1 MRFFYNFILFCVCVI
16 FPFTASAELPSS
28 EFITNGNSN
37 NDESSDDGGSDRP
50 AKVTNM
56 RGNRATPTLVK
67 PARVNPHNNHN
78 NTVVSTHSTHKNG
91 TYKHH
96 VHHNNSSKA
105 HSTHYV
111 NRNYTVNRPTY
122 KPVVHHTYRPT
133 CRSCYSP
140 TIVYSK
146 PAYTSYSESNTD
158 STSSSYVEYEN
169 TYKVGFGIRGVVETN
184 SSFGNI
190 NNDAF
195 GGIGF
200 YIKYRPIRYFS
211 IEFINDYLFGTLK
224 YESEYTQEFTKV
236 PLSLGARF
244 HFLDYSNF
252 DAYAALAASMSIWSY
267 VNLYDSKRYYEKKGI
282 QFGGQLGVGIGY
294 ILDPFEISFDA
305 RYTLESV
312 PSYVPYYENLSDD
325 YQIVHGALFSL
336 NLGFSL

>member
-1 MRFFYNFILFCVCVI
+1 MRFFYNFILFCVCVT
-16 FPFTASAELPSS
+16 FPFAASAEMPQS
-28 EFITNGNSN
+28 ELIANGNSN
-37 NDESSDDGGSDRP
+37 NNESSDERGSDRP
-50 AKVTNM
+50 TRVTNM
-56 RGNRATPTLVK
+56 RSNRATPTPVK
-67 PARVNPHNNHN
+67 PAIVNSHDNNNKTSISAHHINTAHTN
-78 NTVVSTHSTHKNG
+78 NA
-91 TYKHH
+91 HH
-96 VHHNNSSKA
+96 VH
-105 HSTHYV
+105 YI
-111 NRNYTVNRPTY
+111 NRNYTVSRPTY

-133 CRSCYSP
+133 CKSCYSP

-146 PAYTSYSESNTD
+146 PTYTSYDESTTV
-158 STSSSYVEYEN
+158 STSSSYIEYEN
-169 TYKVGFGIRGVVETN
+169 AYKLGFGIRGVVATN

-211 IEFINDYLFGTLK
+211 IEFINDYLFGTLR
-224 YESEYTQEFTKV
+224 YESDYTQEFNKI

-244 HFLDYSNF
+244 HFLDYSKF

-267 VNLYDSKRYYEKKGI
+267 VNLYDSKRYYEKNGI
-282 QFGGQLGVGIGY
+282 QFGGQLGVGVGY
-294 ILDPFEISFDA
+294 IFDPFEISFDA

-312 PSYVPYYENLSDD
+312 PSYMPYYDNLSDD

>member
-1 MRFFYNFILFCVCVI
+1 MRFFYNFILFCVCAT
-16 FPFTASAELPSS
+16 FPFAASAEMPSS
-28 EFITNGNSN
+28 ELITNRNSS
-37 NDESSDDGGSDRP
+37 NDENSDDSRSDRP
-50 AKVTNM
+50 ARVTDV
-56 RGNRATPTLVK
+56 RGPRATPTPAK
-67 PARVNPHNNHN
+67 PARVVSYNSYNK
-78 NTVVSTHSTHKNG
+78 TTTSTHSTHNNS

-96 VHHNNSSKA
+96 SSSNATYHK
-105 HSTHYV
+105 HYV
-111 NRNYTVNRPTY
+111 NRNYTVSRPTY
-122 KPVVHHTYRPT
+122 KPAVHHTYRPT
-133 CRSCYSP
+133 CRSCYLP

-146 PAYTSYSESNTD
+146 PAYTSYSESNID
-158 STSSSYVEYEN
+158 STSSSYVEYDN
-169 TYKVGFGIRGVVETN
+169 TYKLGFGIRGVVATN

-211 IEFINDYLFGTLK
+211 VELINDYLFGTLK
-224 YESEYTQEFTKV
+224 YESDYTQEFTKV

-244 HFLDYSNF
+244 HFLDYGSF

-267 VNLYDSKRYYEKKGI
+267 VNLYDSKRYHEKKGI
-282 QFGGQLGVGIGY
+282 QFGGQLGIGVGY
-294 ILDPFEISFDA
+294 IFDPFEISFDA

-325 YQIVHGALFSL
+325 YQTVHGALFSL

>member
-1 MRFFYNFILFCVCVI
+1 MRFFYNFILFSMCLI
-16 FPFTASAELPSS
+16 FPFAASAEMPQS
-28 EFITNGNSN
+28 ELIANGNSN
-37 NDESSDDGGSDRP
+37 NNESSDEGGSDRP
-50 AKVTNM
+50 ARVANM
-56 RGNRATPTLVK
+56 RSNRATPTPVK
-67 PARVNPHNNHN
+67 PARINSHDNHSKTNTAVRPTNATHTNSHKHN
-78 NTVVSTHSTHKNG
+78 
-91 TYKHH
+91 
-96 VHHNNSSKA
+96 A
-105 HSTHYV
+105 HSAHYV
-111 NRNYTVNRPTY
+111 NRHYTVSRPTY

-133 CRSCYSP
+133 CKSCYSP

-146 PAYTSYSESNTD
+146 PTYTSYDESTTV
-158 STSSSYVEYEN
+158 STSSSYVEYES
-169 TYKVGFGIRGVVETN
+169 TYKLGFGIRGVVATN

-224 YESEYTQEFTKV
+224 YDTDYTQEFNKV
-236 PLSLGARF
+236 PLSIGARF
-244 HFLDYSNF
+244 HFLDYSKF
-252 DAYAALAASMSIWSY
+252 DAYAALAASMSVWSY

-282 QFGGQLGVGIGY
+282 QFGGQLGVGVGY
-294 ILDPFEISFDA
+294 IFDPFEISFDA

-312 PSYVPYYENLSDD
+312 PSYMPYYDNLSDD

>member
-1 MRFFYNFILFCVCVI
+1 MRFFYNFILFSMCLI
-16 FPFTASAELPSS
+16 FPFAASAEMPQS
-28 EFITNGNSN
+28 ELIANGNSN
-37 NDESSDDGGSDRP
+37 NNESSDEGGSDRP
-50 AKVTNM
+50 ARVANM
-56 RGNRATPTLVK
+56 RSNRATPTTVK
-67 PARVNPHNNHN
+67 PARVNSHDNHN
-78 NTVVSTHSTHKNG
+78 KPNYSAHHTHVAHTNNA
-91 TYKHH
+91 HH
-96 VHHNNSSKA
+96 V
-105 HSTHYV
+105 HYV
-111 NRNYTVNRPTY
+111 NRNYTVSRPTY
-122 KPVVHHTYRPT
+122 KPVVHHTYKPT
-133 CRSCYSP
+133 CKSCYSP

-146 PAYTSYSESNTD
+146 PTYTSYDESTTV
-158 STSSSYVEYEN
+158 STSSSYIEYEN
-169 TYKVGFGIRGVVETN
+169 TYKFGFGIRGVVATN

-224 YESEYTQEFTKV
+224 YDSDYTQAFNKV
-236 PLSLGARF
+236 PLSIGTRF
-244 HFLDYSNF
+244 HFLDYSKF

-294 ILDPFEISFDA
+294 IFDTFEISFDA

-312 PSYVPYYENLSDD
+312 PSYMPYYDNLSDD
-325 YQIVHGALFSL
+325 YQMVHGALFSL